1 MVLKRRRRRR
11 RRRRI
16 RIRGFGINR
25 PYVNKRKRL
34 MLGSGKKQRGC
45 FLFKQLRKDFN
56 KVKRAF
62 NF

>member
-1 MVLKRRRRRR
+1 MVLKRRRR
-11 RRRRI
+11 